1 MAGPLRRGRLWI
13 GVAFIWIL
21 CFWYWSNSD
30 SGFKLFGNGDP
41 LAGKGATA
49 WTRRLPKYPIPK
61 EKLAALPKITGD
73 VKVPKIQAATPVE
86 SAAAKELRLSRLAAV
101 KKSFE
106 HSWSGYSNYAWMHDE
121 VTPLTGKS
129 KDPFGGWAATLVDAL
144 DTLWIMDMKDE
155 FTKAVAA
162 ADGIDFTRS
171 PMATI
176 NIFET
181 NIRYLGGFLS
191 AYELSGRAH
200 PILLKKAIE
209 LGDLLMCA
217 FDTPNHMP
225 VTRWE
230 WKKSAYGQA
239 QSPSREALV
248 SELGS
253 LSLEL
258 TKLSQLTGNP
268 RFYDAV
274 KRIGDQF
281 ESTQLNTRLPGMW
294 PVVVDAYTPAFHA
307 GSDFTLGGM
316 SDSLYE
322 YLPKW
327 YLLLGG
333 QLEQPRRLYEN
344 FIPVAIKHLFKR
356 ALTPS
361 EKPVLISGD
370 YQVTDLPG
378 EQPKYTYVARGQH
391 LTCFAGG
398 MVAMGSKIFNR
409 PADLEIA
416 SQLTDGCIW
425 AYQATQTGLGPE
437 IFNFISCGGVDAKD
451 SSDCTWNEDRWLKAI
466 EEQHAPDFRAPPLRG
481 SDWKKPTVQDVVK
494 KHNLPK
500 GMIDVSDGRYILR
513 PEAIESIF
521 IMYRVTGDAQWMEKA
536 WTMFETIEKVTRT
549 EIAASAI
556 DDVTKAEPTKM
567 DSMESFWL
575 AETLKYFYLIFSEF
589 DVISL
594 DEWVLNTE
602 AHPLIKQFIRNVR
615 AAKTIADERAV
626 IQKESAAIRASFRE
640 ESHDP
645 NIRRNNVAKLLYLF
659 TLGERTHFGQIE
671 CLKLLAS
678 PRFADKRLGH
688 LATSLL
694 LDENQEVLTLVT
706 NSLKKYTSPNA
717 LRIKHL
723 VADFGNIASIEMSR
737 DLFPEIE
744 TLVATANPYIRRK
757 AALCAMRIC
766 RKVPDLQEHFIDK
779 ATQLLSDRNHGVLL
793 CGLTL
798 VTSLCEADEEEGGEE
813 GIVEKFRSFVPG
825 LVRTLK
831 GLATSGYA
839 PEHDVTGITDPFL
852 QVKILHLL
860 RVLAMGD
867 AETSEQIND
876 ILAQVATNTESSKNV
891 GNSILYEAV
900 RTILDIEADSGL
912 RVLGVNILG
921 KFLTNRDN
929 NIRYVALNTLI
940 KVVAIEPNAV
950 QRHRNTILECLR
962 DPDIS
967 IRRRALDLSFT
978 LINESNVRVLI
989 RELLAFL
996 EVADNE
1002 FKPTMTSQIGIAAD
1016 KFAPNK
1022 RWHFDTMLRVLSLAG
1037 NYVKEQILSSFVRL
1051 VATTPELQT
1060 YAVQKLYINLKK
1072 DITQESLTQAGA
1084 WCIGEYADALLKG
1097 GQYEEE
1103 ELVQEVKEH
1112 EVVDLFSL
1120 ILNSAYATQVSTEYI
1135 VTALMKLTTRFS
1147 DPAQIE
1153 KIRRIL
1159 QYHQTSLDI
1168 EIQQRV
1174 VEYGNLFSFDQVRRG
1189 VLEKM
1194 PIPQIKEESRVLGQ
1208 APTKKKTA
1216 ANRKSRVI
1224 KPTEQDL
1231 LDIMDAPA
1239 ASPAAPSTTNTD
1251 LLADILGGT
1260 SSPPPSASSP
1270 PPQQSNVSN
1279 IMDLFGTAPVPS
1291 TASPAPPS
1299 SNLDLM
1305 SPASSAPQP
1314 QAPAGIPC
1322 YNANDLN
1329 VTFQIQRNAEGMI
1342 QATAKFVNTSG
1353 SVNLSNVS
1361 LQAAVPKSQKLQL
1374 LSISSSDLGP
1384 GAEASQMMRVS
1395 GCKGFLAGQWLDTYI
1410 PGNPKPG
1417 GFTLT
1422 STPRA
1427 AADPKSPYLEL
1438 AVQESP
1444 ENPPAAWL
1452 WQPPSTIAGSKL
1464 QVRVGGSFVF
1474 PPPQIPVNDISHVVF
1489 VAGGVGINPLVSMM
1503 GHIAEE
1509 GYNLEVK
1516 VLYATKLPAQG
1527 LRGVLFLDRI
1537 RKWFTGKQLIGDLKM
1552 FTTGIYEGQV
1562 ESRELD
1568 VHERRFTVEDVKE
1581 AVGEKNNSVVYVC
1594 GPATMTDEIV
1604 DGLTGNRGMDKNRVM
1619 LEKWW

>member
-1 MAGPLRRGRLWI
+1 MSGLRRIRLWLVVAIVWLLCFLYLRDSFGPGDPFAGPG
-13 GVAFIWIL
+13 
-21 CFWYWSNSD
+21 
-30 SGFKLFGNGDP
+30 P
-41 LAGKGATA
+41 
-49 WTRRLPKYPIPK
+49 YPWAKRPARYPV
-61 EKLAALPKITGD
+61 EKLNAIPTGRKG
-73 VKVPKIQAATPVE
+73 VTIPQIQATPPVE
-86 SAAAKELRLSRLAAV
+86 STAAREIRLSRLNAV

-106 HSWSGYSNYAWMHDE
+106 HSWQGYSSYAWMHDE
-121 VTPLTGKS
+121 VTPLTGKA
-129 KDPFGGWAATLVDAL
+129 KDPFGGWAATLVDSL

-155 FTKAVAA
+155 FIKALAA
-162 ADGIDFTRS
+162 AHGIDFSTS
-171 PMATI
+171 AIPLI

-191 AYELSGRAH
+191 AYEISGKVYPA
-200 PILLKKAIE
+200 LLKKAIE
-209 LGDLLMCA
+209 VGDLLMCA

-225 VTRWE
+225 VTRLD
-230 WKKSAYGQA
+230 WKQYAYGKKQVA
-239 QSPSREALV
+239 SQHVLV
-248 SELGS
+248 SEMGS
-253 LSLEL
+253 LCLEM
-258 TKLSQLTGNP
+258 TKLSQLTGDM
-268 RFYDAV
+268 RYYDAI

-281 ESTQLNTRLPGMW
+281 EASQLNSRLPGMW
-294 PVVVDAYTPAFHA
+294 PVEIDAYSPAFHA
-307 GSDFTLGGM
+307 GTDFTLGGM

-322 YLPKW
+322 YLPKH

-333 QLEQPRRLYEN
+333 QLEQPRKMYEE
-344 FIPVAIKHLFKR
+344 FLPVAKKNLFRK
-356 ALTPS
+356 ALTTW
-361 EKPVLISGD
+361 EKPILISGD
-370 YQVTDLPG
+370 LVVTDLPG
-378 EQPKYTYVARGQH
+378 EKPKFTEVYRGQH

-398 MVAMGSKIFNR
+398 MVAMASRLFDQPK
-409 PADLEIA
+409 DMEIA
-416 SQLTDGCIW
+416 IQLTEGCIW
-425 AYQATQTGLGPE
+425 AYNATQTGLGPE
-437 IFNFISCGGVDAKD
+437 VFHFVPCGDMD
-451 SSDCTWNEDRWLKAI
+451 SSDATACDWDEAKWLATI
-466 EEQHAPDFRAPPLRG
+466 EAQNPTEFEPPPVKKPEG
-481 SDWKKPTVQDVVK
+481 WKKPTPKEVVER
-494 KHNLPK
+494 HNIPK
-500 GMIDVSDGRYILR
+500 GMAAVTDPKYILR

-521 IMYRVTGDAQWMEKA
+521 ILYRLTGDATWMDKA
-536 WTMFETIEKVTRT
+536 WDMFQRIEKLTRT

-556 DDVTKAEPTKM
+556 DDVTKKEPVMM

-594 DEWVLNTE
+594 DKWVLNTE
-602 AHPLIKQFIRNVR
+602 AHPLSHEFLYCHRVLSCFRIKGTTTDTPGFAVKQFIRNVR

-640 ESHDP
+640 ESHDA

-706 NSLKKYTSPNA
+706 NSLKNDLGHSNQYVVGLA
-717 LRIKHL
+717 LCTL
-723 VADFGNIASIEMSR
+723 GNIASIEMSR

-744 TLVATANPYIRRK
+744 NLVSTSNPYIRRK

-766 RKVPDLQEHFIDK
+766 RKVPDLQEHFVEK
-779 ATQLLSDRNHGVLL
+779 ATHLLSDRNHGVLL

-860 RVLAMGD
+860 RVLAVGD

-1016 KFAPNK
+1016 KYSPNK

-1084 WCIGEYADALLKG
+1084 WCVGEYSDALIKG

-1103 ELVQEVKEH
+1103 ELVREVKES
-1112 EVVDLFSL
+1112 EIVDLFSL

-1135 VTALMKLTTRFS
+1135 ITALMKLTTRFS
-1147 DPAQIE
+1147 DASQVE
-1153 KIRRIL
+1153 RIRRL
-1159 QYHQTSLDI
+1159 MQHNQTSLDV
-1168 EIQQRV
+1168 EVQQRA
-1174 VEYGNLFSFDQVRRG
+1174 VEYGNLFQFDQVRRG

-1194 PIPQIKEESRVLGQ
+1194 PVPQIKEESRVLGA
-1208 APTKKKTA
+1208 APTKKKA

-1231 LDIMDAPA
+1231 LDIMD
-1239 ASPAAPSTTNTD
+1239 SPAVTTSTAPSTNNTD

-1260 SSPPPSASSP
+1260 TSPGPSSTSPPPP
-1270 PPQQSNVSN
+1270 QSNVSS
-1279 IMDLFGTAPVPS
+1279 IMDLFGAEPS
-1291 TASPAPPS
+1291 TASPAPS

-1305 SPASSAPQP
+1305 SPVSAASPQPQAP

-1322 YNANDLN
+1322 YDANDLN
-1329 VTFQIQRNAEGMI
+1329 LTFQIQRNAEGMI
-1342 QATAKFVNTSG
+1342 QAIAKFRNSG
-1353 SVNLSNVS
+1353 AGTLSNVG

-1374 LSISSSDLGP
+1374 LSISSSDIAP
-1384 GAEASQMMRVS
+1384 GAEATQTMRVS
-1395 GCKGFLAGQWLDTYI
+1395 GCKGPLRLRLRVTYLHPTAGQVMDQVNWT
-1410 PGNPKPG
+1410 
-1417 GFTLT
+1417 
-1422 STPRA
+1422 
-1427 AADPKSPYLEL
+1427 
-1438 AVQESP
+1438 ESP
-1444 ENPPAAWL
+1444 
-1452 WQPPSTIAGSKL
+1452 
-1464 QVRVGGSFVF
+1464 
-1474 PPPQIPVNDISHVVF
+1474 
-1489 VAGGVGINPLVSMM
+1489 
-1503 GHIAEE
+1503 
-1509 GYNLEVK
+1509 
-1516 VLYATKLPAQG
+1516 
-1527 LRGVLFLDRI
+1527 
-1537 RKWFTGKQLIGDLKM
+1537 
-1552 FTTGIYEGQV
+1552 
-1562 ESRELD
+1562 
-1568 VHERRFTVEDVKE
+1568 
-1581 AVGEKNNSVVYVC
+1581 
-1594 GPATMTDEIV
+1594 
-1604 DGLTGNRGMDKNRVM
+1604 
-1619 LEKWW
+1619 